1 MEGLIYTVLALS
13 VLGVVCALILYLVAQ
28 KFRVVE
34 DPRIDEVEKML
45 PGANCGGCGYAGCRQ
60 FAAKAVE
67 ADDLSA
73 QFCPVGG
80 AETMKRIGDFLV
92 WKMKSE
98 REAWKWTA

>member
-73 QFCPVGG
+73 QFCPVGDSMADDG
-80 AETMKRIGDFLV
+80 IPLDLGIQLGIGRLL
-92 WKMKSE
+92 
-98 REAWKWTA
+98 